1 MAIAMDQNIYAW
13 KRFWCNWEGNY
24 LLTDDGYLL
33 DPEVEPYGYRSPD
46 VVSFQDISHNH
57 CLVLLGEPG
66 IGKTS
71 AIKMEEKLINSKNE
85 ISGSKALRIDLNQIS
100 SSSDFTEILFDSET
114 IQDWISSEY
123 PLHIFLDSLDEC
135 PLRINRLCTMLS
147 SRLKNYP
154 IERLY
159 LRIACRTADWQRLQI
174 IFKTELKG
182 IYDNFGVYELLPLR
196 RLDVYNAA
204 KTNGI
209 DPDFFL
215 SDIADR
221 DAGPMAARP
230 VTLKFLLDTY
240 GSNKKIPYEKIDLYF
255 EGCKFLCMESN
266 ENRKASKDTGNLSW
280 DQRFMVAA
288 RIAALTMFS
297 KKDAVVCDERVNI
310 KNNEIKIYSLYGG
323 KEYIKEVEFVRV

>member
-159 LRIACRTADWQRLQI
+159 LRIACRTAGR
-174 IFKTELKG
+174 
-182 IYDNFGVYELLPLR
+182 
-196 RLDVYNAA
+196 
-204 KTNGI
+204 
-209 DPDFFL
+209 
-215 SDIADR
+215 
-221 DAGPMAARP
+221 
-230 VTLKFLLDTY
+230 
-240 GSNKKIPYEKIDLYF
+240 
-255 EGCKFLCMESN
+255 
-266 ENRKASKDTGNLSW
+266 
-280 DQRFMVAA
+280 
-288 RIAALTMFS
+288 
-297 KKDAVVCDERVNI
+297 
-310 KNNEIKIYSLYGG
+310 
-323 KEYIKEVEFVRV
+323 